1 MQFYVKLKNL
11 PVTKNSNQIFVK
23 FLNILIFLKTVIF
36 KFQKT
41 SKNLIYIKPHQITP
55 LKNTTKYTLNLN
67 NFNIF

>member
-23 FLNILIFLKTVIF
+23 CFVKFLIILIFLKTVIF

-41 SKNLIYIKPHQITP
+41 SKNLIYTKPHQITP
-55 LKNTTKYTLNLN
+55 LKYNKIY
-67 NFNIF
+67 FKPQ